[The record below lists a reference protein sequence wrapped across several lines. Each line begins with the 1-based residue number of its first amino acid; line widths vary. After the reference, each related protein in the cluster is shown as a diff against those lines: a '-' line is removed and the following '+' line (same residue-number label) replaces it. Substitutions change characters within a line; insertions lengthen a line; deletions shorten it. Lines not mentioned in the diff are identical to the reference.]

1 MSDLAGLTQVH
12 HVLVSVGMD
21 GEVTV
26 DTGDLP
32 AVMAIEAMRLA
43 CQRLEWALPDMVD
56 VTLTVR
62 GTSVAWI
69 GPGGETTDDDEA
81 FDL

>member
-32 AVMAIEAMRLA
+32 AVMAMEAMRLA
-43 CQRLEWALPDMVD
+43 CQRLEWALLDMVD

-62 GTSVAWI
+62 GASVAWI
-69 GPGGETTDDDEA
+69 GPGETTDDEA
-81 FDL
+81 SF